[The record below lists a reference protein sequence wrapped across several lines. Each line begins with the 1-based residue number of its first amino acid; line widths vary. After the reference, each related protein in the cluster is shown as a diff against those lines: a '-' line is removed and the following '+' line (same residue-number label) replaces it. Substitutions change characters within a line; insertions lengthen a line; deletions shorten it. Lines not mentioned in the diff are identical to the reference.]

1 MTSTSLSHSITI
13 IVATDRVGGIGI
25 RNTLPWHL
33 SADLV
38 RFKRLTT
45 GHTIIMGRKTFD
57 SIGKPLPNRRSIV
70 ITRNPN
76 WQHSGVEH
84 APSLEV
90 ALQLAGDDLVFV
102 IGGAQIFVEA
112 LPSATRLELTQI
124 DHQFKC
130 DTFLPPIDLAQWHE
144 ISRESVPA
152 MTDGFGYAF
161 ITYQRKTE

>member
-1 MTSTSLSHSITI
+1 MTSTPLSHPITI
-13 IVATDRVGGIGI
+13 IVATDRAGGIGM

-38 RFKRLTT
+38 RFKQLTT

-84 APSLEV
+84 ASSLQA
-90 ALQLAGDDLVFV
+90 ALQLAADDSVFV
-102 IGGAQIFVEA
+102 IGGAQIFAAA
-112 LPSATRLELTQI
+112 LPAATRLEWTRI
-124 DHQFKC
+124 DHQFEC
-130 DTFLPPIDLAQWHE
+130 DTFLPPVDLAQWRE

-152 MTDGFGYAF
+152 TAEGFGYAF